1 MLIMKRTLLLISCSC
16 FITTKLVSS
25 SSATTNNNNH
35 HETLKSTLEA
45 QQYAQYGPT
54 VFAPGGRLHGVE
66 SVAKEAM
73 LLDGSS
79 SSSDSVSC
87 GVFAICGGSNI
98 NEDGEFVV
106 ILGIGAS
113 SPYLHRDEAYYTKED
128 EDNDNTDMTASE
140 EGTTYIPLSIEDT
153 STSTTSI
160 TNPISILS
168 PTLIVGAGG
177 KAIDSTILLRRAM
190 EVSLS
195 MFANDNGGVDW
206 FIHHSLE
213 GINGNFDG
221 CDPQRS
227 RPIMGGVASVNVSSL
242 ARRVANMAQSST
254 QSMGGKYGR
263 MLSVS
268 LYSYLMFISYVSSYR
283 LSNCHVMNSE
293 YSTSGGS
300 A

>member
-1 MLIMKRTLLLISCSC
+1 MKRSLLLISCSC
-16 FITTKLVSS
+16 FISAKSVSS
-25 SSATTNNNNH
+25 SSTSTNNK

-79 SSSDSVSC
+79 SSDSVSC
-87 GVFAICGGSNI
+87 GVFAMHCGSNS
-98 NEDGEFVV
+98 NKDGEFV
-106 ILGIGAS
+106 ILLGIGAT

-128 EDNDNTDMTASE
+128 DDDDNADITSE

-153 STSTTSI
+153 STSTTTI
-160 TNPISILS
+160 TIPISILS

-195 MFANDNGGVDW
+195 MFSNDNGGVDW

-213 GINGNFDG
+213 GINGNIDG
-221 CDPQRS
+221 C
-227 RPIMGGVASVNVSSL
+227 
-242 ARRVANMAQSST
+242 
-254 QSMGGKYGR
+254 
-263 MLSVS
+263 
-268 LYSYLMFISYVSSYR
+268 
-283 LSNCHVMNSE
+283 
-293 YSTSGGS
+293 
-300 A
+300 

>member
-1 MLIMKRTLLLISCSC
+1 M
-16 FITTKLVSS
+16 
-25 SSATTNNNNH
+25 
-35 HETLKSTLEA
+35 
-45 QQYAQYGPT
+45 
-54 VFAPGGRLHGVE
+54 HGVE

-79 SSSDSVSC
+79 SSDSVSC
-87 GVFAICGGSNI
+87 GVFAMHCSGSNS
-98 NEDGEFVV
+98 NEDGEFV
-106 ILGIGAS
+106 ILLGIGAT
-113 SPYLHRDEAYYTKED
+113 SPYLHRDEAYYRKEQE
-128 EDNDNTDMTASE
+128 EDDNADIIAASE
-140 EGTTYIPLSIEDT
+140 ERTTYIPLSIEDT
-153 STSTTSI
+153 STSTSTI

-227 RPIMGGVASVNVSSL
+227 RPIMGGAASVDVSSL
-242 ARRVANMAQSST
+242 ARRVADMAQSST

-268 LYSYLMFISYVSSYR
+268 SFICAYHMF
-283 LSNCHVMNSE
+283 LLFD
-293 YSTSGGS
+293 
-300 A
+300 

>member
-1 MLIMKRTLLLISCSC
+1 MLTMKRSLLLISYSC
-16 FITTKLVSS
+16 FTPTILVSAS
-25 SSATTNNNNH
+25 STTTNNH

-79 SSSDSVSC
+79 SSDSVSC
-87 GVFAICGGSNI
+87 GVFALHCGGSN
-98 NEDGEFVV
+98 NSNDDGEFVV
-106 ILGIGAS
+106 FLGIGATS
-113 SPYLHRDEAYYTKED
+113 TYLHRDEAYYTKEQD
-128 EDNDNTDMTASE
+128 DDDNADTTAALE
-140 EGTTYIPLSIEDT
+140 ERTTYIPLSIEDT

-268 LYSYLMFISYVSSYR
+268 LYSYLVFISYVSSSQ
-283 LSNCHVMNSE
+283 LKLAM
-293 YSTSGGS
+293 
-300 A
+300 

>member
-1 MLIMKRTLLLISCSC
+1 MKRSLLLISCSC
-16 FITTKLVSS
+16 FVSTKLVSS
-25 SSATTNNNNH
+25 SSATTNNH

-87 GVFAICGGSNI
+87 GVFAMHCGSSSN
-98 NEDGEFVV
+98 DGEFVV
-106 ILGIGAS
+106 LLGIGSA
-113 SPYLHRDEAYYTKED
+113 SPYLHRDEAYYTKEQQD
-128 EDNDNTDMTASE
+128 DDDSDTTAASE
-140 EGTTYIPLSIEDT
+140 ERTTYIPLSIEDT
-153 STSTTSI
+153 STSTTTI

-195 MFANDNGGVDW
+195 TFSNDNGGVDW

-227 RPIMGGVASVNVSSL
+227 RPIMGGAASVDVSSL
-242 ARRVANMAQSST
+242 ARRVADMAQSST

-268 LYSYLMFISYVSSYR
+268 VFIISYVHIICFFFSTKAMS
-283 LSNCHVMNSE
+283 LIMNSE
-293 YSTSGGS
+293 YSASGGS

>member
-1 MLIMKRTLLLISCSC
+1 MKHSLLLISCSC
-16 FITTKLVSS
+16 FISTKLVSS
-25 SSATTNNNNH
+25 SSTTTNNH
-35 HETLKSTLEA
+35 HETVKSTLEA

-73 LLDGSS
+73 LLDGGS

-87 GVFAICGGSNI
+87 GVFAMHCSGSS

-106 ILGIGAS
+106 MVGIGAL
-113 SPYLHRDEAYYTKED
+113 SPYLHRDEAYYRKEQ
-128 EDNDNTDMTASE
+128 EDVDSTDTTATSE
-140 EGTTYIPLSIEDT
+140 EGTTYIPLTIEDT
-153 STSTTSI
+153 STSTTAV

-195 MFANDNGGVDW
+195 MFSNDNGGVDW

-227 RPIMGGVASVNVSSL
+227 RPIMGGAASVDVSSL
-242 ARRVANMAQSST
+242 ARRVADMAQSST

-268 LYSYLMFISYVSSYR
+268 SFICSYHMF
-283 LSNCHVMNSE
+283 LLLN
-293 YSTSGGS
+293 
-300 A
+300 